1 MWSARVD
8 EVGVVRTRYLEVV
21 MAMSLA
27 ERRSGFGTALR
38 SCRVTLGLTQEELAE
53 RSGLS
58 VRAIRNLEIGRTER
72 PQQQSVEL
80 LATALRLTGTDRTA
94 LLAAAGRV
102 APPHRPG
109 RCELPADVPGLVGRD
124 TVVATLTRVLTTGAA
139 PRLALVAGGPG
150 VGRTALATHVAHR
163 LRDRFPDGQVYA
175 DLDRPDG
182 GPLPPEAVVGRI
194 LRSLGATD
202 LPDGLEERAAL
213 LRADLA
219 ARRVLVVLDN
229 VATEAQVRP
238 LLTGSSPSAVLVTSR
253 RRLVALPGGYPVQ
266 LDPLG
271 ADGALLLLA
280 QLTGAARVRAEP
292 AAARSVTAACA
303 RQPLALHIAGTWLA
317 TRPDRAVADLAALLA
332 DEHRLLDRLEIAD
345 LSVRAS
351 IAAYDR
357 ALRQEDRHLLR
368 ALSHLDAARFT
379 PAALCHQLAT
389 AAAVLRD
396 GVERLLHANL
406 LTTAGRDGDRHY
418 RVDPLVRRYALED
431 DGVTRLRAAR

>member
-1 MWSARVD
+1 
-8 EVGVVRTRYLEVV
+8 
-21 MAMSLA
+21 MAVPLV
-27 ERRSGFGTALR
+27 EHRSDTGFGAALRTCRTALR
-38 SCRVTLGLTQEELAE
+38 LTQEELAE

-80 LATALRLTGTDRTA
+80 LATALRLAEDDRTA
-94 LLAAAGRV
+94 LLAAAGRGR
-102 APPHRPG
+102 ATAAG
-109 RCELPADVPGLVGRD
+109 RCELPPDVPALVGRD
-124 TVVATLTRVLTTGAA
+124 AVVTTLTRFLTTGAE
-139 PRLALVAGGPG
+139 PRLALVSGGPG

-175 DLDRPDG
+175 DLDRPDSV
-182 GPLPPEAVVGRI
+182 PMPPAAVLGRI
-194 LRSLGATD
+194 LRSLGAAD
-202 LPDGLEERAAL
+202 LPDCLDELAAL

-266 LDPLG
+266 LDPIG
-271 ADGALLLLA
+271 VDSALLLLGR
-280 QLTGAARVRAEP
+280 LTGVDRVRTEP
-292 AAARSVTAACA
+292 AAARAVAAACA

-317 TRPDRAVADLAALLA
+317 ARPDRAVADLAELLA
-332 DEHRLLDRLEIAD
+332 DELRLLDRLEVAD

-351 IAAYDR
+351 IAAFDH
-357 ALRQEDRHLLR
+357 ALRPDERHLLR
-368 ALSHLDAARFT
+368 ALSHLDTPRFT
-379 PAALCHQLAT
+379 PAALCHHLAT
-389 AAAVLRD
+389 PEAVLRD
-396 GVERLLHANL
+396 GVERLLHANVVA
-406 LTTAGRDGDRHY
+406 TAGAGPDGARHY